1 MFVMQLRFPDPP
13 LADDVV
19 ALRPWSLDDVDA
31 VTAACQDPEI
41 ARWTTVP
48 TPYTEADAIAYL
60 RVVTDPALEHQLNFA
75 VESREDDGV
84 VGSLSLTI
92 VKPQVAEVGYWTAAE
107 VRGRGYMPRAVKLL
121 ARWAFA
127 ELELPRL
134 QLGTFPGNRPS
145 ERVAEKLGFVSEGVL
160 RSYMDQR
167 GERRDV
173 RMWSLLPGELA

>member
-1 MFVMQLRFPDPP
+1 MFGVPLSFPDPP
-13 LADDVV
+13 LGDDVV
-19 ALRPWSLDDVDA
+19 TLRPWSLDDVDA
-31 VTAACQDPEI
+31 VTKACQDPDV

-60 RVVTDPALEHQLNFA
+60 RAVIDPGLEHQLNFA
-75 VESREDDGV
+75 VVRRDDGEV
-84 VGSLSLTI
+84 VGSLTLTI

-107 VRGRGYMPRAVKLL
+107 VRGRGYMPRAVRLL

-127 ELELPRL
+127 ELGLPRL
-134 QLGTFPGNRPS
+134 QLGTFPGNRSS

>member
-1 MFVMQLRFPDPP
+1 MSGVQLGFPDPP
-13 LADDVV
+13 LGDDVV
-19 ALRPWSLDDVDA
+19 TLRPWSLDDVEA
-31 VTAACQDPEI
+31 VTKACQDPDV

-60 RVVTDPALEHQLNFA
+60 RAVTDPALEYQLNFA
-75 VESREDDGV
+75 VVRRDDGEV
-84 VGSLSLTI
+84 VGSLTLTI

-107 VRGRGYMPRAVKLL
+107 VRGRGYMPRAVRLL

-127 ELELPRL
+127 ELGLPRL
-134 QLGTFPGNRPS
+134 QLGTFPGNRSS

>member
-127 ELELPRL
+127 ELGLPRL